1 MSGAKSFLAETLPP
15 PTTAPPHL
23 EFPQRMQKEQVCV
36 TQF

>member
-1 MSGAKSFLAETLPP
+1 MSGANPFQAESLPP
-15 PTTAPPHL
+15 RTAPPHL